1 MANETNAPALQRVPS
16 IDRFRGFVIF
26 CMIVFQFVEK
36 FPSLGLA
43 ARLAIHSPNENAV
56 YLLPNLA
63 LADLIAPAFILAIG
77 LTYIPSLTRRIEKY
91 GKKAAVLHFVRR
103 YLVLIGIGITMDG
116 VNDILDGKFDQP
128 LCLMF
133 IILTALVLVLSI
145 VGLILKLFK
154 VKTRAKYYNFLA
166 WFVAFVGIVG
176 VVVAAVNA
184 VMFVT
189 GKTSHSF
196 GHWVVL
202 HHIGFAGLFALPFA
216 LMKGRRGHWLRLVCG
231 VVVLALFAVFHE
243 SDLPNDLFN
252 SNRELIDEVADGGFI
267 GGFAFGAMLILYM
280 FFAEEFRNRKNKY
293 LPPLAFG
300 VFALVTAGVLTG
312 VFLTL
317 PEGTASWAGA
327 LSSFLPINKG
337 SESPSYVIITGFIS
351 LLAFYIFELFNGL
364 KIAFDPLAWWGKNPI
379 LLYCIE
385 FAVIGGLNAA
395 LEDTFKTLPYLPAAA
410 VVIVVTAAL
419 SVLAYILSKKKII
432 IKL

>member
-1 MANETNAPALQRVPS
+1 M
-16 IDRFRGFVIF
+16 
-26 CMIVFQFVEK
+26 
-36 FPSLGLA
+36 
-43 ARLAIHSPNENAV
+43 
-56 YLLPNLA
+56 
-63 LADLIAPAFILAIG
+63 
-77 LTYIPSLTRRIEKY
+77 
-91 GKKAAVLHFVRR
+91 
-103 YLVLIGIGITMDG
+103 LIGIGITMDG

-419 SVLAYILSKKKII
+419 TVLAYILSKKKII